1 MYAIEEEFRC
11 PLTVIYSTANGDV
24 HIGSAAPVV
33 DIDEDHKF
41 KSQNISQPGL
51 LKYIYIYCIII
62 GIHLLC
68 GGGGMTPTILF

>member
-51 LKYIYIYCIII
+51 VKYIYILYHYWNTTCVCS
-62 GIHLLC
+62 GVVV
-68 GGGGMTPTILF
+68 